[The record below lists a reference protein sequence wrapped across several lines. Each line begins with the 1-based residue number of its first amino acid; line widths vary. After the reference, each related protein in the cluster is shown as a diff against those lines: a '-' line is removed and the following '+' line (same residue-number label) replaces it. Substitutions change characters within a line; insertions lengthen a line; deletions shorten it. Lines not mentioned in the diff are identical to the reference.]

1 MPPEDVSFHLKQLS
15 ARVTELERRLHDLEH
30 PWQMHSPHPE
40 PPAAP
45 AIANL
50 GPSEAPSAQPQPGV
64 FSVFGR
70 AVLGIGGAYL
80 LRAAA
85 ESGTLPPRIA
95 VALALAYATAWLVWA
110 TWPRAQT
117 RLARYSYAITA
128 ALILSP
134 MLWEVTMRFR
144 MLGPPVT
151 AAVLATFALLAMTL
165 AWRRNV
171 SPVIWVGTLT
181 AVITAL
187 ILMAATRA
195 PVPFILA
202 LLVMALLSEL
212 AAVRGRWRALR
223 PLVAAAADFAAL
235 MLIIILGNSEAVPPE
250 YHPVA
255 AGIMIAL
262 VAALFAIYAVSLA
275 IRSLILRLKVTGFEA
290 AQLVATVLLAGWAV
304 LRITDGAGLAALGVS
319 CLIAGVACYFAV
331 FGLLA
336 PHRERPN
343 FRFYAVCGVAFV
355 MVGSFFALPSLPLVI
370 WLCLAAVI
378 ATGLGVHVRSPALDL
393 HGVVYLSGAVS
404 ASGLLEYAGRALA
417 GSYPPAPGALPILAA
432 AAALV
437 CTAMVSRYPG
447 EQWDERLLRL
457 LPAILAVYALAA
469 LAVAALVWLIARGAA
484 PALPQLAVIRTIVT
498 CAAALLLAFGGARW
512 KRLELVWMAYAAA
525 ILGSLKLV
533 FEDLRFGSTQSLA
546 ASLLIYGT
554 VLILIP
560 RMVRAGRRCAC
571 RAAALAS
578 FGSH

>member
-1 MPPEDVSFHLKQLS
+1 MPPEDVSSRLEELS
-15 ARVTELERRLHDLEH
+15 ARLTELERRVHDLEH
-30 PWQMHSPHPE
+30 PWQMHSPPLE

-45 AIANL
+45 TIANL

-110 TWPRAQT
+110 AWPRAQT

-134 MLWEVTMRFR
+134 MLWEVTLRFR
-144 MLGPPVT
+144 MLEPPVT
-151 AAVLATFALLAMTL
+151 AAVLAAFALLAMAL

-181 AVITAL
+181 AAITAL

-195 PVPFILA
+195 PVPFTLA

-235 MLIIILGNSEAVPPE
+235 MLVIILGNSEAVPPE

-275 IRSLILRLKVTGFEA
+275 IRSLILRLKATGFEA
-290 AQLVATVLLAGWAV
+290 AQLIATVLLAGWAV
-304 LRITDGAGLAALGVS
+304 LRITDGGGLAALGVS
-319 CLIAGVACYFAV
+319 CLIAGAACYFAA

-336 PHRERPN
+336 AHSEERPN

-447 EQWDERLLRL
+447 EHWDERLLRL

-469 LAVAALVWLIARGAA
+469 LAAAALVWLIARRAA

-533 FEDLRFGSTQSLA
+533 FEDLRFGSTRSLA

-560 RMVRAGRRCAC
+560 RLVRARSANTQP
-571 RAAALAS
+571 
-578 FGSH
+578 